1 MQSMLRL
8 RPAVILLFLLP
19 LLLPFVDGQQPGLWG
34 GPPNVEVTC
43 VHEDGAAQI
52 DVSPTGTNYIT
63 SECTI
68 ENSSSGTEKIEI
80 EYGADGLNV
89 VGPTEVTVGGAQS
102 VVIQVAVA
110 ATEGMAPQTRNIS
123 VAAEVVDFNGIPIA
137 EQIRPSDES
146 NVLIEILSYSDFTV
160 DISPNSLKMDA
171 GGMPGSVTVLVRNMG
186 NDADVYD
193 LSVATTDL
201 AARGFNVSIPDT
213 VVSAPKGGSASFT
226 ISLTPPD
233 ELSTEKIEV
242 KVTVTSREHDIR
254 LSKSEVFTVNAT
266 AAETSILD
274 FSSMNIPTW
283 AWASGGILASL
294 VALAVVGSL
303 IRKKRSGSQYEVEYE
318 EDEDDFDEDLDDLDD
333 DLDDLDDDLDDLD
346 HLDMDLDDLDF

>member
-1 MQSMLRL
+1 
-8 RPAVILLFLLP
+8 
-19 LLLPFVDGQQPGLWG
+19 
-34 GPPNVEVTC
+34 
-43 VHEDGAAQI
+43 
-52 DVSPTGTNYIT
+52 
-63 SECTI
+63 
-68 ENSSSGTEKIEI
+68 
-80 EYGADGLNV
+80 
-89 VGPTEVTVGGAQS
+89 
-102 VVIQVAVA
+102 
-110 ATEGMAPQTRNIS
+110 
-123 VAAEVVDFNGIPIA
+123 
-137 EQIRPSDES
+137 
-146 NVLIEILSYSDFTV
+146 
-160 DISPNSLKMDA
+160 
-171 GGMPGSVTVLVRNMG
+171 
-186 NDADVYD
+186 
-193 LSVATTDL
+193 DL

-346 HLDMDLDDLDF
+346 MDLDDLDF